1 MIPDGG
7 TGGQGGNVPT
17 SENGAPVA
25 GGGGSGAGPNNN
37 EPTSGSAIFVPVWGI
52 TSVNSVVFVLLS
64 VWL

>member
-7 TGGQGGNVPT
+7 TGSQGGNVPT

-25 GGGGSGAGPNNN
+25 GGGGSGAGNN
-37 EPTSGSAIFVPVWGI
+37 EPTSGSAIFVPAWGI
-52 TSVNSVVFVLLS
+52 LSVNSVVFVLLS